1 MHHRLLKLP
10 MTRISTT
17 ALIATGGTAVAALG
31 MLLEWGLKQ
40 SQIKIISV
48 LGSTEG
54 VKHVTTEYPEVEV
67 SDHGRLCSAVLL
79 LSHCTSFGV

>member
-1 MHHRLLKLP
+1 MPIIHTP
-10 MTRISTT
+10 NT

-31 MLLEWGLKQ
+31 MLLEWGLTQ

-67 SDHGRLCSAVLL
+67 SDKRVLCPAVSF
-79 LSHCTSFGV
+79 LSHLSITCV